1 MENGF
6 EGREFSLIQC
16 QFLVRLKYLGSENNP
31 SKFKEL
37 QNQLVRLKYLF
48 EEKSPK

>member
-6 EGREFSLIQC
+6 EGQRFSLLQC
-16 QFLVRLKYLGSENNP
+16 QFLVKLKYLGMENNP
-31 SKFKEL
+31 SQYKEL